1 MKRRKTYNKYH
12 DDTNT
17 KRTEN
22 HNSSKQEKSL
32 LRAMLFPQLTNLM
45 TGGGYNTTTKNKEE
59 F

>member
-1 MKRRKTYNKYH
+1 MKCRKTYNKYH
-12 DDTNT
+12 NYTNT

-22 HNSSKQEKSL
+22 HNSSKQEKFL
-32 LRAMLFPQLTNLM
+32 QRAMLFSQLTNLM

>member
-22 HNSSKQEKSL
+22 HNSSKQEKFL
-32 LRAMLFPQLTNLM
+32 QRAMLFSQLTNLM
-45 TGGGYNTTTKNKEE
+45 TGGGYNTTTKTKEE

>member
-22 HNSSKQEKSL
+22 HNSSKQEKFL
-32 LRAMLFPQLTNLM
+32 QRAMLFPQLTNLM